1 MAERIIDG
9 TLFNVND
16 IMYTTPKATPQGA
29 KSVNILNKKTKT
41 GLTLSTPLMLT
52 WGASEFVDQASGV
65 GDGKFTLSLQFPGKE
80 YENDDTSAFLKN
92 MKALEDKIKADAL
105 VYSREWFGKVHKS
118 ADVVDAL
125 WTPMLKYSKDKASGD
140 YDYSRPPTLRIKLP
154 QWEGVFKSEIYSE
167 DGDKLFP
174 TSENSGVTPLDYLK
188 KGSNIMTLIQFAGIW
203 FVNGKFSASWKL
215 IQAVVQKPKAT
226 LQGQCFIKMKTQDKE
241 KLKNQQVDDELDDNV
256 ASTIVDDSDGEDED
270 TPVPVVNVHVPV
282 PVPVVEK
289 VVEKTLEPDT
299 VSVPVVEEVKSEEP
313 KKTVKRVVK
322 TTKKEA

>member
-16 IMYTTPKATPQGA
+16 IMYTTPKATAQGA

-52 WGASEFVDQASGV
+52 WGAAEFVDQSSGV

-80 YENDDTSAFLKN
+80 YENDDTTAFLKN

-105 VYSREWFGKVHKS
+105 VNSKEWFGKVHKN
-118 ADVVDAL
+118 ADVVEAL

-154 QWEGVFKSEIYSE
+154 QWEGVFKTEIYSE

-174 TSENSGVTPLDYLK
+174 GSPGVTPLEYLK

-215 IQAVVQKPKAT
+215 VQAVVQKPKAT

-241 KLKNQQVDDELDDNV
+241 KLKNQQVVDDDLDDNV
-256 ASTIVDDSDGEDED
+256 ASTIVDDSDGEDE
-270 TPVPVVNVHVPV
+270 PVPVTVFNTPAPPPAV
-282 PVPVVEK
+282 VVEQ
-289 VVEKTLEPDT
+289 VVATPI
-299 VSVPVVEEVKSEEP
+299 VEETASVTEEP
-313 KKTVKRVVK
+313 KKVVKRVVK
-322 TTKKEA
+322 KKADA

>member
-16 IMYTTPKATPQGA
+16 IMYTTPKATAQGA

-52 WGASEFVDQASGV
+52 WGASEFVDQSSGV

-80 YENDDTSAFLKN
+80 YENDDTTAFLNN

-105 VYSREWFGKVHKS
+105 LYSKEWFGKVHKN
-118 ADVVDAL
+118 ADVVEAL

-174 TSENSGVTPLDYLK
+174 GVPGVTPLEYLK

-215 IQAVVQKPKAT
+215 VQAVVQKPKAT

-241 KLKNQQVDDELDDNV
+241 KLKNQQVVDDDLDDNV
-256 ASTIVDDSDGEDED
+256 ASTIVDDSDAEDESVPAPAPVTVFN
-270 TPVPVVNVHVPV
+270 TPAPVAAPV
-282 PVPVVEK
+282 TVVEQVLAVPE
-289 VVEKTLEPDT
+289 VVSATTD
-299 VSVPVVEEVKSEEP
+299 EP
-313 KKTVKRVVK
+313 KKVVKRVVK
-322 TTKKEA
+322 KKTDA

>member
-9 TLFNVND
+9 TLFNVSE

-80 YENDDTSAFLKN
+80 YESEDTTAFLKN

-105 VYSREWFGKVHKS
+105 LYSKEWFGKVHKN
-118 ADVVDAL
+118 ADVVEAL

-154 QWEGVFKSEIYSE
+154 QWEGVFKTEIYSE

-174 TSENSGVTPLDYLK
+174 GSDSSVSPIDYLK

-215 IQAVVQKPKAT
+215 IQAVVQKPKPT
-226 LQGQCFIKMKTQDKE
+226 LQGQCFLKLKTQDKE
-241 KLKNQQVDDELDDNV
+241 KLKNQQVIEDDIDDVV
-256 ASTIVDDSDGEDED
+256 ASTIVEDSDGEDD
-270 TPVPVVNVHVPV
+270 HDPVPVTVFNTPAPAPV
-282 PVPVVEK
+282 QEVVAPVV
-289 VVEKTLEPDT
+289 
-299 VSVPVVEEVKSEEP
+299 SEVSEEP
-313 KKTVKRVVK
+313 KKVVKRVVK
-322 TTKKEA
+322 KKTDA

>member
-9 TLFNVND
+9 TQFNVND

-52 WGASEFVDQASGV
+52 WGAAEFVDQASGV

-80 YENDDTSAFLKN
+80 YENDETTAFLKN

-105 VYSREWFGKVHKS
+105 IYSKEWFGKVHKS

-125 WTPMLKYSKDKASGD
+125 WTPMLKYSKDKVTGD
-140 YDYSRPPTLRIKLP
+140 YDLSRPPTLRIKLP
-154 QWEGVFKSEIYSE
+154 QWEGVFKCEIYSE

-174 TSENSGVTPLDYLK
+174 NPLASPLEYLK

-241 KLKNQQVDDELDDNV
+241 KLKNQEVIEDGLDDNL
-256 ASTIVDDSDGEDED
+256 ASTIVDDSDNEDAAPPVTVFN
-270 TPVPVVNVHVPV
+270 TPPPT
-282 PVPVVEK
+282 PVVEK
-289 VVEKTLEPDT
+289 VVVEE
-299 VSVPVVEEVKSEEP
+299 PVVQAPVVQEEP
-313 KKTVKRVVK
+313 KKVVK
-322 TTKKEA
+322 KVVKKKTDSA

>member
-9 TLFNVND
+9 TQFNVND

-80 YENDDTSAFLKN
+80 YESEDTTAFLKN

-105 VYSREWFGKVHKS
+105 VYSKEWFGKVHKS

-154 QWEGVFKSEIYSE
+154 QWEGVFKTEIYSE

-174 TSENSGVTPLDYLK
+174 SSDTTPLDYLK

-215 IQAVVQKPKAT
+215 VQAVVQKPKPT
-226 LQGQCFIKMKTQDKE
+226 LQGQCFLKLKTHDKE
-241 KLKNQQVDDELDDNV
+241 KLKNQQVVEDEIDDTV
-256 ASTIVDDSDGEDED
+256 ASTIVEDSDGEDEPETVFNSP
-270 TPVPVVNVHVPV
+270 TPTPTPTPDPAPVVVQE
-282 PVPVVEK
+282 VV
-289 VVEKTLEPDT
+289 TP
-299 VSVPVVEEVKSEEP
+299 SVVEEVTTSTDEP
-313 KKTVKRVVK
+313 KKVVKRVVK
-322 TTKKEA
+322 KKTDA

>member
-52 WGASEFVDQASGV
+52 WGAAEFVDQNTGQ
-65 GDGKFTLSLQFPGKE
+65 GDGKFTMSLQFPGNE
-80 YENDDTSAFLKN
+80 YENDDTAAFLKN

-105 VYSREWFGKVHKS
+105 VYSKEWFGKVHKS

-125 WTPMLKYSKDKASGD
+125 WTPMLKYSKNKSTGD

-154 QWEGVFKSEIYSE
+154 QWEGAFKSEIYSE

-174 TSENSGVTPLDYLK
+174 TSNTPSVTPLEYLK
-188 KGSNIMTLIQFAGIW
+188 KGTNIMTLIQFAGIW

-241 KLKNQQVDDELDDNV
+241 KLKNQQVVDDELDDNV
-256 ASTIVDDSDGEDED
+256 ASTIVDDSDGEDE
-270 TPVPVVNVHVPV
+270 PVPPTVFNTPTA
-282 PVPVVEK
+282 PVVEHDVAVAPD
-289 VVEKTLEPDT
+289 VVPA
-299 VSVPVVEEVKSEEP
+299 SEEP
-313 KKTVKRVVK
+313 KKIVKRVVK
-322 TTKKEA
+322 KKSDI

>member
-52 WGASEFVDQASGV
+52 WGASEYVDQASGV

-80 YENDDTSAFLKN
+80 YENEDTTAFLKN

-105 VYSREWFGKVHKS
+105 LYSKEWFGKVHKN
-118 ADVVDAL
+118 ADVVEAL

-154 QWEGVFKSEIYSE
+154 QWEGVFKTEIYSE

-174 TSENSGVTPLDYLK
+174 GSDSSVSPLDYLK

-215 IQAVVQKPKAT
+215 VQAVVQKPKPT
-226 LQGQCFIKMKTQDKE
+226 LQGQCFLKLKTQDKE
-241 KLKNQQVDDELDDNV
+241 KLKNQQVVEDEIDDTV
-256 ASTIVDDSDGEDED
+256 ASTIVEDSDGEDDE
-270 TPVPVVNVHVPV
+270 PVPVTVFNPPAPAPAHVQE
-282 PVPVVEK
+282 VV
-289 VVEKTLEPDT
+289 THD
-299 VSVPVVEEVKSEEP
+299 VVEETAAEEP
-313 KKTVKRVVK
+313 KKVVKRVVK
-322 TTKKEA
+322 KKTDA

>member
-52 WGASEFVDQASGV
+52 WGASEYVDQASGV

-80 YENDDTSAFLKN
+80 YESEDTTAFLKN

-105 VYSREWFGKVHKS
+105 VYSKEWFGKVHKS

-154 QWEGVFKSEIYSE
+154 QWEGVFKTEIYSE

-174 TSENSGVTPLDYLK
+174 GSDSPLDYLK

-215 IQAVVQKPKAT
+215 VQAVVQKPKPT
-226 LQGQCFIKMKTQDKE
+226 LQGQCFLKLKTQDKE
-241 KLKNQQVDDELDDNV
+241 KLKNQQVVEDEIDSTV
-256 ASTIVDDSDGEDED
+256 ASTIVEDSDGEDE
-270 TPVPVVNVHVPV
+270 P
-282 PVPVVEK
+282 
-289 VVEKTLEPDT
+289 EP
-299 VSVPVVEEVKSEEP
+299 VSVFNPPAPVQEVVTPDVVEETAVEEP
-313 KKTVKRVVK
+313 KKVVKRVVK
-322 TTKKEA
+322 KKTDAA